1 MLERLLDDE
10 DLAKMIQDSFLGDI
24 PQQIQTLKAFL
35 ASGDVSGIELQA
47 HSIKGASA
55 NVGAERLQSVAFE
68 MEKAAIA
75 KDLTVVDSFMHELES
90 QFDRLKEA
98 MQMGRQ

>member
-1 MLERLLDDE
+1 MTAIILN
-10 DLAKMIQDSFLGDI
+10 AFLVDI
-24 PQQIQTLKAFL
+24 PLQIQSLKTFLKA
-35 ASGDVSGIELQA
+35 GDVRGAERQA
-47 HSIKGASA
+47 HTIKGASA
-55 NVGAERLQSVAFE
+55 NVGAERLHSVAFE

-75 KDLTVVDSFMHELES
+75 KDMTVVDSFMHELES